1 MKKNVSCL
9 IALLV
14 GVFAASAI
22 WAAEVSQGKCLQYD
36 EEKKLITVQEYDV
49 NFGKDHPHGQ
59 PTDAKS
65 VYSAANAEIGA
76 SPKPGDIL
84 RIAYEVKGTERV
96 ALRVMNV
103 TKQDLMK
110 K

>member
-1 MKKNVSCL
+1 MKNTISCL
-9 IALLV
+9 MVLLAV
-14 GVFAASAI
+14 SFATSVA

-36 EEKKLITVQEYDV
+36 EEKKLITIQEYDM
-49 NFGKDHPHGQ
+49 NFSKDQPYGQ

-65 VYSAANAEIGA
+65 VYNAARAEIGA
-76 SPKPGDIL
+76 PPKQGDIL
-84 RIAYEVKGTERV
+84 RIAYDVKGTERV
-96 ALRVMNV
+96 AVKVMNV

>member
-14 GVFAASAI
+14 GVFTASAI

-49 NFGKDHPHGQ
+49 SISKDHPHGQ

-65 VYSAANAEIGA
+65 VYNAANAEIGA
-76 SPKPGDIL
+76 PPKPGDIL

-96 ALRVMNV
+96 AVKVMNV
-103 TKQDLMK
+103 TTQDLMK

>member
-1 MKKNVSCL
+1 MKKTMIFLMV
-9 IALLV
+9 LL
-14 GVFAASAI
+14 GVTVMASGI

-36 EEKKLITVQEYDV
+36 EEKKLITIQEYDL
-49 NFGKDHPHGQ
+49 NFSQDQPYGQ

-65 VYSAANAEIGA
+65 VYNAARAGIGA
-76 SPKPGDIL
+76 SPKQGDIL

-96 ALRVMNV
+96 AVKVMNV